1 MVSLRGTCAELAR
14 LFSVV
19 VPCVSKLSHIRR
31 ISIFNANSIPFLR
44 QRVTLRLICSRS
56 PILRLP
62 VSGSPF
68 QEHVCIEVGPDGK
81 PREFLVFSHILPSSE
96 GFGKHCLRTRN
107 SFNCG
112 HFLICAKV
120 LKSTRRCDWEL
131 TTDCCSKVWKRP
143 QTTS

>member
-19 VPCVSKLSHIRR
+19 VPCVSKLSDIRR

-44 QRVTLRLICSRS
+44 QRATLRLICSCS

-68 QEHVCIEVGPDGK
+68 QEA
-81 PREFLVFSHILPSSE
+81 RF
-96 GFGKHCLRTRN
+96 RN
-107 SFNCG
+107 T
-112 HFLICAKV
+112 CA
-120 LKSTRRCDWEL
+120 LKSVQMENHENSWVLAIFYPLQRVLESIACEHAIPSIAVTF
-131 TTDCCSKVWKRP
+131 
-143 QTTS
+143 